1 LPAFSFGGRIMLTLF
16 SYPTLFGVADNNG
29 YGLKVFAFLRL
40 AGVPFEHEHI
50 FDASKA
56 PRGQLPY
63 IVDGEDTV
71 GDSETI
77 LAYVTQKYR
86 LTIDAQLSPAQ
97 RTTNLLVTRMLD
109 DLYWVMS
116 YSRWKDERFWHLFR
130 DALLREHPSL
140 TAEGLAKAKEFNAQ
154 RYYYQ
159 GIGRFDPDAAMARG
173 LADLQAI
180 ADLIPAQGYV
190 HADKPTSIDAAIY
203 GFIANIYF
211 YDIDTPLKQFV
222 VAHDNIVR
230 HCRAIHDAV
239 SKT

>member
-1 LPAFSFGGRIMLTLF
+1 MLTLY

-29 YGLKVFAFLRL
+29 YGLKVFAFLKL
-40 AGVPFEHEHI
+40 AGVPFKHEHI

-63 IVDGEDTV
+63 VVDGDEVV

-77 LAYVTQKYR
+77 LAYVTDKYR
-86 LTIDAQLSPAQ
+86 LTIDAALSPAQ
-97 RTTNLLVTRMLD
+97 HATNLLVTRTLD

-116 YSRWKDERFWHLFR
+116 YSRWKDERYWPKFR
-130 DALLREHPSL
+130 DALKREHPHL
-140 TAEGLAKAKEFNAQ
+140 TDDGLIKAKEFNAQ

-159 GIGRFDPDAAMARG
+159 GIGRYEPDAAMARG
-173 LADLQAI
+173 LADLRALSE
-180 ADLIPAQGYV
+180 LIPAGAYV
-190 HADKPTSIDAAIY
+190 HGKQPTGIDAGIY

-222 VAHDNIVR
+222 IAHDNLVR
-230 HCRAIHDAV
+230 HCRSIHEAV
-239 SKT
+239 SK

>member
-1 LPAFSFGGRIMLTLF
+1 MLTLY

-29 YGLKVFAFLRL
+29 YGLKVFAFLKL
-40 AGVPFEHEHI
+40 AGVPFSHAHI
-50 FDASKA
+50 FDASQA

-63 IVDGEDTV
+63 IVDGGVTV

-77 LAYVTQKYR
+77 LGYLTKRYA
-86 LTIDAQLSPAQ
+86 LTIDAALTQAQ
-97 RTTNLLVTRMLD
+97 RATNLLVTRTLD

-116 YSRWKDERFWHLFR
+116 YSRWKDERYWPAFR

-140 TAEGLAKAKEFNAQ
+140 TEDGLIKAKEFNAQ
-154 RYYYQ
+154 RYHYQ
-159 GIGRFDPDAAMARG
+159 GIGRYDPDAAMARG
-173 LADLQAI
+173 LADLA
-180 ADLIPAQGYV
+180 ALAELIPQHGYV
-190 HADKPTSIDAAIY
+190 HGEKATSIDAGIY

-230 HCRAIHDAV
+230 HCRAIHAAV
-239 SKT
+239 S

>member
-1 LPAFSFGGRIMLTLF
+1 MLTLY
-16 SYPTLFGVADNNG
+16 SYPELFGVADNNG
-29 YGLKVFAFLRL
+29 YGLKVFAFLKL
-40 AGVPFEHEHI
+40 AELPFRHEHI

-63 IVDGEDTV
+63 IVDDGNTV

-77 LAYVTQKYR
+77 LAYLIDKYR
-86 LTIDAQLSPAQ
+86 LPIDAALTQAQ
-97 RTTNLLVTRMLD
+97 RSQNLLVTRMLD

-116 YSRWKDERFWHLFR
+116 YSRWQDERYWQLFR
-130 DALLREHPSL
+130 DALLREHPSVS
-140 TAEGLAKAKEFNAQ
+140 AEGLAKAKAFNAQ

-173 LADLQAI
+173 LADLKAL
-180 ADLIPAQGYV
+180 ATLIPPHGFV
-190 HADKPTSIDAAIY
+190 HGAKPTSIDAGIY

-211 YDIDTPLKQFV
+211 FDIDTPLKQFV

-230 HCRAIHDAV
+230 HCRAIHETV
-239 SKT
+239 IRG

>member
-1 LPAFSFGGRIMLTLF
+1 MLTLY

-40 AGVPFEHEHI
+40 AGVPFRHEHI

-63 IVDGEDTV
+63 VVDGDDIV

-77 LAYVTQKYR
+77 LHFVTRKYA
-86 LTIDAQLSPAQ
+86 LTIDAALDSSQ

-116 YSRWKDERFWHLFR
+116 YSRWQDERFWPAFR
-130 DALLREHPSL
+130 DALLREHPNL
-140 TAEGLAKAKEFNAQ
+140 TEDGLAKAKAFNHQ

-173 LADLQAI
+173 LADLEAL
-180 ADLIPAQGYV
+180 AALIPSQGYV
-190 HADKPTSIDAAIY
+190 HGGKPTSIDAAIY
-203 GFIANIYF
+203 GFNANIYF

-222 VAHDNIVR
+222 TAHENIVR
-230 HCRAIHDAV
+230 HCRAIHEAV
-239 SKT
+239 FRAV

>member
-1 LPAFSFGGRIMLTLF
+1 MLTLY

-40 AGVPFEHEHI
+40 AGVPFRHEHI

-63 IVDGEDTV
+63 IVDGDDIV
-71 GDSETI
+71 GDSDTI
-77 LAYVTQKYR
+77 LHFVTRKCA
-86 LTIDAQLSPAQ
+86 LTIDAALDASQ

-116 YSRWKDERFWHLFR
+116 YSRWQDERFWPAFR
-130 DALLREHPSL
+130 DALLREHPNL
-140 TAEGLAKAKEFNAQ
+140 TDDGLAKAKAFNHQ

-173 LADLQAI
+173 LADLEAL
-180 ADLIPAQGYV
+180 ATLIPSQGFV
-190 HADKPTSIDAAIY
+190 HGEKPTSIDAAIY

-222 VAHDNIVR
+222 AARANIVR
-230 HCRAIHDAV
+230 HCRAIHETIGRP
-239 SKT
+239 S